1 MFCEAHSFF
10 FLSQICT
17 KRGPLGA
24 CLKTEYRTSE
34 NDNDKAEKYF
44 RTPSELVKRKDL
56 EARSGEDNQGNALIE
71 RLRQQ
76 SEENREKNELLVQQ
90 KTLMNDQ
97 VRFVFEDYNDYC

>member
-1 MFCEAHSFF
+1 M
-10 FLSQICT
+10 
-17 KRGPLGA
+17 
-24 CLKTEYRTSE
+24 
-34 NDNDKAEKYF
+34 
-44 RTPSELVKRKDL
+44 KRKDL

-97 VRFVFEDYNDYC
+97 VRVVFEDHNDYC